1 MTKTLKSLVALKKI
15 RQIHTHTH
23 THTHIE
29 LQKRYYNEWQR
40 QAEESCKGGKV

>member
-15 RQIHTHTH
+15 RQIH